1 MKILTKIEIF
11 DNFDENRNFFGNLNK
26 NEILTKIESFHR
38 FDQNRKFRN
47 FQKNRNISNIWPK
60 WKFFEIFE
68 KIEIFCKFWPKS
80 KFLENFGKFWL
91 KSIFFSK
98 FVNNDGKFPKNWPQI
113 FFFVILTKIEIITK
127 FWPKSKILEN
137 FNQKQNFSQS

>member
-1 MKILTKIEIF
+1 MKNLTKIEIF

-26 NEILTKIESFHR
+26 NEILTKIEFSQIWPKSKIFEIFKKIEIFR
-38 FDQNRKFRN
+38 TFDQNRNFSKFS
-47 FQKNRNISNIWPK
+47 K
-60 WKFFEIFE
+60 

-98 FVNNDGKFPKNWPQI
+98 LTMMENFQKIDPN
-113 FFFVILTKIEIITK
+113 FFFRNFDQNRNYSK

-137 FNQKQNFSQS
+137 FNQKRNFSQS